1 MAKIKDRA
9 KPTIP
14 PVAPG
19 TYTAICV
26 HAIEIGEQMTTFQG
40 SKSYKNQVM
49 YCFELVGEFI
59 EINGEKQPR
68 VLSKTFNIPKNQKS
82 ENSGLRKF
90 VESWQG
96 KKYTN
101 DDWAEFDTNDVVG
114 LECMIGVVLND
125 TGEYA
130 NIDSVMGLP
139 KGMSAGQPQSSLI
152 RFDIDP
158 WNQDDFERLPEW
170 AQERVKKSTQYQ
182 KDHAPETVVEVKQE
196 AQGTETE
203 DCPI

>member
-9 KPTIP
+9 KPSIP
-14 PVAPG
+14 PVEPG

-40 SKSYKNQVM
+40 SKSYKNQVL

-90 VESWQG
+90 VESWKG
-96 KKYTN
+96 KKFTN
-101 DDWAEFDTNDVVG
+101 DEWLEFDTNDVVG
-114 LECMIGVVLND
+114 QECMLGVVLND
-125 TGEYA
+125 TGEYS
-130 NIDSVMGLP
+130 NIDSVVGMP
-139 KGMSAGQPQSSLI
+139 KGFSAGSPISELI
-152 RFDIDP
+152 KFDIDP
-158 WNQDDFERLPEW
+158 WSQEAFEKLPDW

-196 AQGTETE
+196 PDAGKEE
-203 DCPI
+203 CPI

>member
-9 KPTIP
+9 KPSIP

-26 HAIEIGEQMTTFQG
+26 HAIELGEQLSVFKDKKRY
-40 SKSYKNQVM
+40 SNQIM
-49 YCFELVGEFI
+49 YVFELVGEFI
-59 EINGEKQPR
+59 EVDGEKQPR
-68 VLSKTFNIPKNQKS
+68 TLSRTFTFSKS
-82 ENSGLRKF
+82 EKSGLRKF

-96 KKYTN
+96 KKFSN
-101 DDWAEFDTNDVVG
+101 EEFGEFDTNDMVG
-114 LECMIGVVLND
+114 KEAMIGVVLND

-130 NIDSVMGLP
+130 NIDSVMGMP
-139 KGMSAGQPQSSLI
+139 KGMSAGVSQSQLI

-158 WNQDDFERLPEW
+158 WNQEAFDKLPEW
-170 AQERVKKSTQYQ
+170 AQEKIKKSTQYQ
-182 KDHAPETVVEVKQE
+182 KDHAPETVVEVRQE
-196 AQGTETE
+196 ADKPETE